1 MRRWMRT
8 SCLMVSDSF
17 SASQELCLRRVHSSS
32 SMSQQA
38 GKSHHQQL
46 YVPFSLTLYS
56 VDTQTDARM
65 QEVIRTEFSD
75 RTITMIA
82 HRIDTLLDFDKV
94 AVLDAGSLVEFGSPQ
109 ELLRD
114 EAGAFTRLYRANKG
128 TKTDV

>member
-1 MRRWMRT
+1 
-8 SCLMVSDSF
+8 
-17 SASQELCLRRVHSSS
+17 
-32 SMSQQA
+32 
-38 GKSHHQQL
+38 
-46 YVPFSLTLYS
+46 
-56 VDTQTDARM
+56 M

-75 RTITMIA
+75 RTIIMIA

-109 ELLRD
+109 ELLGD